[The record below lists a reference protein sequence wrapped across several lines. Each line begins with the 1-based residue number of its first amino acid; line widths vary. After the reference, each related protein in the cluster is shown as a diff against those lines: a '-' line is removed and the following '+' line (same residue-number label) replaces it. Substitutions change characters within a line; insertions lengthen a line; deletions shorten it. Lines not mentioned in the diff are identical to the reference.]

1 MGIYDRDYGRD
12 DGSSGQP
19 GLHLGGPRTLTTNLV
34 LFTLAIYGLQLLTQP
49 TVAAF
54 PGDDGLVTNW
64 LSLYA
69 NTLTQPWR
77 VFEFLTY
84 GFLHSTQDFKH
95 ILFNMFGLWM
105 FGRAV
110 EARYG
115 RREYLAFYLLA
126 IVFAGSVWYA
136 AEFLTNQI
144 QAPIQM
150 LGASGGLSAVLI
162 LFALNNPKQLIY
174 IWGVFP
180 LPAWVFAIF
189 FVGSDVLG
197 AMQRTGGVAFT
208 AHLGGAL
215 FAFLYWQGGW
225 KLENWLPGNFSL
237 PRLKKGANLRIHDPK
252 HPDQRNVASET
263 DERVD
268 EILKKIQDQGQDSL
282 TWRERRILEKAS
294 KEYQRKRQ

>member
-12 DGSSGQP
+12 YDSRGGPSGQL
-19 GLHLGGPRTLTTNLV
+19 GIQLGGPRTLTTNLV
-34 LFTLAIYGLQLLTQP
+34 LFTLAVYGLQLLTEP
-49 TVAAF
+49 TVANFA
-54 PGDDGLVTNW
+54 GDEGFVTNW
-64 LSLYA
+64 FSLYA
-69 NTLTQPWR
+69 NTLTEPWR
-77 VFEFLTY
+77 FFEFLTY

-115 RREYLAFYLLA
+115 RGEYLAFYLIA
-126 IVFAGSVWYA
+126 IVFAGSAWYA
-136 AEFLTNQI
+136 AEFFTNQI
-144 QAPIQM
+144 QAPNIQM

-174 IWGVFP
+174 IWGIFP
-180 LPAWVFAIF
+180 LPAWVFAVF
-189 FVGSDVLG
+189 FVGSDVFG
-197 AMQRTGGVAFT
+197 SMQRTGDVAYT

-215 FAFLYWQGGW
+215 FAFLYWRGGW
-225 KLENWLPGNFSL
+225 KLQNWMPGNFSL
-237 PRLKKGANLRIHDPK
+237 PRLKKRADLRIHEPE
-252 HPDQRNVASET
+252 QVSLET

>member
-12 DGSSGQP
+12 YGSSGQP
-19 GLHLGGPRTLTTNLV
+19 GIHLGGPRTLTTNLV
-34 LFTLAIYGLQLLTQP
+34 LFTLAVYGLQLLTQP
-49 TVAAF
+49 TVANF

-64 LSLYA
+64 FSLYG

-105 FGRAV
+105 FGRTV
-110 EARYG
+110 EARCG

-126 IVFAGSVWYA
+126 IVFAGSAWYA
-136 AEFLTNQI
+136 AEFFTNQM

-174 IWGVFP
+174 IWGIFP

-197 AMQRTGGVAFT
+197 AMQRTSGVAFT

-237 PRLKKGANLRIHDPK
+237 SRFKKKGNLWLHDPE
-252 HPDQRNVASET
+252 HPDQGNVAPET